1 VNRPPTD
8 PAKPTLDSLR
18 PKLTGLQW
26 SARFVGVVAVL
37 ITLAWA
43 WQDSGMSQSDKLWTN
58 RERAVDYLLGQPVD
72 ASTLERRRREIDREL
87 RTRYQAEER
96 EQLEKEYEARGEPK
110 PGVMALM
117 RESEARA
124 AKKIEQ
130 IDPARWD
137 QMIEENLEAQG
148 TGRQGGYVPPE
159 TDPVKIFGDP
169 SELDGL
175 HPAVAWAV
183 PDAREGGAFGRAVRS
198 IFTALTGDGYTGKL
212 FETIAIALW
221 GTLIAV
227 VVVIPASLLGAA
239 RSLEVLA
246 PGNTAA
252 HRAMRWV
259 GRFIVRRSF
268 DVSRG
273 FNEIIMAMIFVAV
286 LGLGPLPGVLALLI
300 HTYGVLGKV
309 IAEAID
315 TIDNKPVEGVTSTGA
330 APTQVISLAILPQ
343 IMPYLISQSLLRF
356 ETNVRGATI
365 LGVVGAGG
373 IGQLLMDKFGA
384 YEFKE
389 VATIMIII
397 IVVVTL
403 IDFAC
408 GKVMRKVV

>member
-1 VNRPPTD
+1 MNRPPTD

-18 PKLTGLQW
+18 PRLTGLQW
-26 SARFVGVVAVL
+26 SSRLLGVVAVL
-37 ITLAWA
+37 VALAWA
-43 WQDSGMSQSDKLWTN
+43 WQDSGMSASDKLWNN
-58 RERAVDYLLGQPVD
+58 RQRAVDYILGQPVD
-72 ASTLERRRREIDREL
+72 ASTIEMRRREIDREL
-87 RTRYQAEER
+87 RTRFQSDER
-96 EQLEKEYEARGEPK
+96 VLLEQKYETRGEPK
-110 PGVMALM
+110 PGVMQLM
-117 RESEARA
+117 LESEQRA

-130 IDPARWD
+130 ISPVEWERMIQARLD
-137 QMIEENLEAQG
+137 EQG

-159 TDPVKIFGDP
+159 TDPAKIFGDP
-169 SELDGL
+169 SELDDL

-183 PDAREGGAFGRAVRS
+183 PEPGEGGAWGRAVRGV
-198 IFTALTGDGYTGKL
+198 FTALTGEGYTGKL

-221 GTLIAV
+221 GTLIAIV
-227 VVVIPASLLGAA
+227 IVIPASLLGAS

-246 PGNTAA
+246 PGNSAA
-252 HRAMRWV
+252 HRLLRWV
-259 GRFIVRRSF
+259 GRFFVRRSF
-268 DVSRG
+268 DISRG

-286 LGLGPLPGVLALLI
+286 LGLGPLPGVLALMI

-315 TIDNKPVEGVTSTGA
+315 TIDGKPVEGVTSTGA
-330 APTQVISLAILPQ
+330 APTQIISLAILPQ

>member
-1 VNRPPTD
+1 MTTQSD
-8 PAKPTLDSLR
+8 KPTLDSLR
-18 PKLTGLQW
+18 PRPTSLQKA
-26 SARFVGVVAVL
+26 ARLVGVVVALLVL
-37 ITLAWA
+37 VWA
-43 WQDSGMSQSDKLWTN
+43 WQESGLSQSGKLWTN
-58 RERAVDYLLGQPVD
+58 GPRAVDYILGQPVD
-72 ASTLERRRREIDREL
+72 ESTLERRRDEVERDL
-87 RTRYQAEER
+87 RTQYQSEAR
-96 EQLEKEYEARGEPK
+96 EQIRQEYEQRGEPI
-110 PGVMALM
+110 PGFLQLGQEVQDRAQKTIAALP
-117 RESEARA
+117 A
-124 AKKIEQ
+124 AQWE
-130 IDPARWD
+130 
-137 QMIEENLEAQG
+137 QMIQEKLDAQG
-148 TGRQGGYVPPE
+148 VGGRRGGYLPPE
-159 TDPVKIFGDP
+159 TDLLKIFGNP
-169 SELDGL
+169 SDLDQL
-175 HPAVAWAV
+175 PTALAWLV
-183 PDAREGGAFGRAVRS
+183 PDEADAGPVGRAFRWVL
-198 IFTALTGDGYTGKL
+198 TAISGDGYIGKL

-227 VVVIPASLLGAA
+227 VLVVPASLLGAT

-246 PGNTAA
+246 PGNSVL
-252 HRAMRWV
+252 HQVLRWV
-259 GRFIVRRSF
+259 GRFMVRRSF
-268 DVSRG
+268 DISRG

-315 TIDNKPVEGVTSTGA
+315 TIDDKPVQGVMSTGA
-330 APTQVISLAILPQ
+330 RPMQVICFAVLPQ
-343 IMPYLISQSLLRF
+343 IMPYLISQSLLRL

-384 YEFKE
+384 YAFQE